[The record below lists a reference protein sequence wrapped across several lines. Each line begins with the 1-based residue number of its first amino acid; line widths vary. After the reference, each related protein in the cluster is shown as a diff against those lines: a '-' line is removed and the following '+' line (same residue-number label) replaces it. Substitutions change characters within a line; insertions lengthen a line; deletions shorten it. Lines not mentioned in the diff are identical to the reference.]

1 MLGIVPFGLVAGA
14 AGVDAGLTP
23 LQTVGLSVVV
33 FAGASQ
39 LAAIDL
45 LGRNAELLV
54 VVLTGVVINL
64 RMLMYSASIAPHFR
78 PLRSW
83 WKSLCAYVLTD
94 QAYALSIAR
103 YADEELDPRERR
115 NYYLT
120 VAVSLWVVWQVCT
133 VLGIVVGAR
142 VPDSWGLE
150 FAVPLVF
157 LSLLV
162 PAVASPP
169 AVVAAAVVG
178 STLLGALAFAATP
191 ALAWPYLA
199 GFFLLG
205 FQYSAPPL
213 RFKTTPFLDSLS
225 NGLYVLPGAAAY
237 AAVSGSHP
245 PVAALAGAWLW
256 AMGMHTFSAVPDIEP
271 DREAGI
277 RTTATYL
284 GERRTLAYCLA
295 CWLAAAV
302 VFGLVDVRIGLL
314 LAAYPVLVLGIH
326 LSGVDVDRA
335 YWWYPAVNTA
345 VGTLLTLGA
354 LWRLVYA

>member
-103 YADEELDPRERR
+103 YADEELDPGERR
-115 NYYLT
+115 NYFLT
-120 VAVSLWVVWQVCT
+120 VGVSLWIVWQICT
-133 VLGIVVGAR
+133 VVGIAVGAR

-162 PAVASPP
+162 PAVSSPP
-169 AVVAAAVVG
+169 KVVAAAVGGAVAVAG
-178 STLLGALAFAATP
+178 SVLAVPFNLGLIAGGVAGVVAGVAAD
-191 ALAWPYLA
+191 AVLA
-199 GFFLLG
+199 GG
-205 FQYSAPPL
+205 DAEAASD
-213 RFKTTPFLDSLS
+213 R
-225 NGLYVLPGAAAY
+225 GGA
-237 AAVSGSHP
+237 H
-245 PVAALAGAWLW
+245 
-256 AMGMHTFSAVPDIEP
+256 
-271 DREAGI
+271 
-277 RTTATYL
+277 
-284 GERRTLAYCLA
+284 
-295 CWLAAAV
+295 
-302 VFGLVDVRIGLL
+302 
-314 LAAYPVLVLGIH
+314 
-326 LSGVDVDRA
+326 
-335 YWWYPAVNTA
+335 
-345 VGTLLTLGA
+345 
-354 LWRLVYA
+354 